1 MALFQ
6 LDFYKNNAIFKI
18 YVLFWKKYAAEP
30 SQAGSAS
37 YNTKYKYN

>member
-1 MALFQ
+1 LEFSI
-6 LDFYKNNAIFKI
+6 KNAAI
-18 YVLFWKKYAAEP
+18 P

>member
-1 MALFQ
+1 MVKKSGFLTK
-6 LDFYKNNAIFKI
+6 KNAAI
-18 YVLFWKKYAAEP
+18 P